1 MSPPVGP
8 FTKMPAPALPDSADG
23 YDAFDDSVRQ
33 ANTNLGVIPPWAATR
48 QVALSTGQTFTST
61 AVSVTA
67 PANWRLDSFNA
78 FKLNH
83 LIQMD
88 CQMTLLGTAL
98 TAAANG
104 ALVSPLLTLVNTALR
119 PLTIWTPILDARLND
134 TGAFVILGY
143 PTADVVQIWQ
153 SGIPSRVFATGA
165 VLRFHA
171 TYFDQWV
178 DTTLMP

>member
-1 MSPPVGP
+1 VSPPVGP

-48 QVALSTGQTFTST
+48 QIALSTGQTFTST
-61 AVSVTA
+61 AVSVTN
-67 PANWRLDSFNA
+67 PAIWRLDSFNA

-88 CQMTLLGTAL
+88 CQMTLLGSAIASTATGSL
-98 TAAANG
+98 T
-104 ALVSPLLTLVNTALR
+104 SPLLTMVNTALR
-119 PLTIWTPILDARLND
+119 PLTVWTPTFEARLND
-134 TGAFVILGY
+134 TGVMVILGWA
-143 PTADVVQIWQ
+143 TLDAIQIWQ
-153 SGIPSRVFATGA
+153 AAIPSRSFGTGA

-171 TYFDQWV
+171 TYLDQWV